1 MVLVVV
7 VAIAISLLLPVGRH
21 QWAESLIRQ
30 PSPYTTLAFEDPSGL
45 PAVLVAGHPI
55 SFTFWVGNH
64 ELRDATY
71 RYLVT
76 SSPSKKVFYAGG
88 TLTVP
93 MGRSRSVKVSD
104 DPECS
109 GSPCQISVV
118 LVDYAEKIAFNVRLT
133 GIAANEGRLG

>member
-76 SSPSKKVFYAGG
+76 SSPSKNAFYTEA

-104 DPECS
+104 DPS
-109 GSPCQISVV
+109 ARARRAKSRSSWSTTPRGS
-118 LVDYAEKIAFNVRLT
+118 AFNVRLT

>member
-1 MVLVVV
+1 M
-7 VAIAISLLLPVGRH
+7 VAIAVSLLLPVGRH

-30 PSPYTTLAFEDPSGL
+30 PSPYTTLAFEDPTEL
-45 PAVLVAGHPI
+45 PTVLVAGHPI

-76 SSPSKKVFYAGG
+76 SSPSKKPFYAGG

-104 DPECS
+104 DPQCS

-118 LVDYAEKIAFNVRLT
+118 LVDYAETITFNVQLT
-133 GIAANEGRLG
+133 GIAASEGRPG